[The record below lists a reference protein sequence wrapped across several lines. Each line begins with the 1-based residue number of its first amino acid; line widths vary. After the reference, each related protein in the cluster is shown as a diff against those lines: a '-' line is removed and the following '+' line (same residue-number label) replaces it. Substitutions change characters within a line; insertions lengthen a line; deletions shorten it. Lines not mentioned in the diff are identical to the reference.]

1 MYTFV
6 RIYQDVYLIFNNR
19 VFNIYD
25 FAGNLAEW
33 TMDQK
38 GEENII
44 RGGDFGSSGTMENV
58 AKYTN
63 VKPEYASGSLGIRV
77 VLYID

>member
-1 MYTFV
+1 
-6 RIYQDVYLIFNNR
+6 
-19 VFNIYD
+19 
-25 FAGNLAEW
+25 
-33 TMDQK
+33 MDQK

-63 VKPEYASGSLGIRV
+63 QATAYASSGLGIRV